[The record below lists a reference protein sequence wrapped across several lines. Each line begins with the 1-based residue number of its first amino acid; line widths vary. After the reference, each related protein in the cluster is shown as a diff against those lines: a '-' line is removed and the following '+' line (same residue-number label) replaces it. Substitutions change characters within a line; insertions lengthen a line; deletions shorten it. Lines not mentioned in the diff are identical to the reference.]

1 MTISERPMPHLE
13 GAAHRHVTVRGVRL
27 HLAEFGSGDP
37 VVLLHGFPQHW
48 YAWRRVV
55 PLLAGGHRLICVDLR
70 GFGWSEQ
77 SRSGYDTDSLAA
89 DVIALL
95 DELGLDHAVLVA
107 HNWSAGV
114 GFRVCQRAPERVR
127 AFLALNMMHPW
138 TRHRDMLPN
147 LWRMWFTAFIEYPV
161 LGRLVLRHWPAFTR
175 HLMRRSVG
183 GPGPWSEAELTEFT
197 EATQFSAR
205 AWQSLFWQYV
215 VRDIPAGVRGIH
227 RRTRLTVPT
236 RVLGGALDPV
246 FPPAL
251 LRGKPYA
258 DDLTVRIVPGAGH
271 HLPEERPELV
281 AEELLKLIAA
291 NPGGADGGSRPEG
304 DAGA

>member
-1 MTISERPMPHLE
+1 M
-13 GAAHRHVTVRGVRL
+13 
-27 HLAEFGSGDP
+27 
-37 VVLLHGFPQHW
+37 
-48 YAWRRVV
+48 
-55 PLLAGGHRLICVDLR
+55 
-70 GFGWSEQ
+70 
-77 SRSGYDTDSLAA
+77 
-89 DVIALL
+89 
-95 DELGLDHAVLVA
+95 LVA

-197 EATQFSAR
+197 EATQFSAH

-291 NPGGADGGSRPEG
+291 NPGGADGGSQPGG